1 MMAYPV
7 GAVSYPL
14 HMIAEDR
21 GCRIPE
27 RLLAKLWKER
37 AARLTALRTESG
49 QRIRVVYPD
58 LSGVTAAPDFR
69 DALSGRPDGS

>member
-1 MMAYPV
+1 VMAYRV

-14 HMIAEDR
+14 HMIFEDR

-37 AARLTALRTESG
+37 AARWPMARPAWPTWVGVG
-49 QRIRVVYPD
+49 QKTW
-58 LSGVTAAPDFR
+58 L
-69 DALSGRPDGS
+69 